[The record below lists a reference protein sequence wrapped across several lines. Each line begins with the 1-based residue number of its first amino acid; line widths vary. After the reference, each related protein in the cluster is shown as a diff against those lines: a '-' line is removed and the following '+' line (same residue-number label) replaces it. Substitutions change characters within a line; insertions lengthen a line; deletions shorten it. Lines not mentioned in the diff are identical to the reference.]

1 MPVPENHFKRALAT
15 GQVQFGCWLGLADSF
30 SAELMSQ
37 AGFDWLVIDGEHAP
51 NDLRSTL
58 AQLQVV
64 AASDAHAVV
73 RVPVGETYMLKQ
85 VLDAGA
91 QTVLVPMVETA
102 DQARQLVRDV
112 TFPPH
117 GDRGVGYAL
126 GRASRFGTIADY
138 GTAADAQICLLV
150 QVENRRGLAA
160 LEEILAVDGVDGVFI
175 GPADLAADMGH
186 IGNADHPDVQAVIMD
201 ALARIR
207 AAGKAPG
214 ILSTQDKM
222 TNDALEAG
230 AQFVAVG
237 ADVLLLGATARA
249 LAAKWQATRG

>member
-1 MPVPENHFKRALAT
+1 
-15 GQVQFGCWLGLADSF
+15 
-30 SAELMSQ
+30 
-37 AGFDWLVIDGEHAP
+37 
-51 NDLRSTL
+51 
-58 AQLQVV
+58 
-64 AASDAHAVV
+64 
-73 RVPVGETYMLKQ
+73 
-85 VLDAGA
+85 
-91 QTVLVPMVETA
+91 
-102 DQARQLVRDV
+102 
-112 TFPPH
+112 
-117 GDRGVGYAL
+117 
-126 GRASRFGTIADY
+126 
-138 GTAADAQICLLV
+138 
-150 QVENRRGLAA
+150 
-160 LEEILAVDGVDGVFI
+160 
-175 GPADLAADMGH
+175 MGH

>member
-1 MPVPENHFKRALAT
+1 MPVPVNPFKRALAA
-15 GQVQFGCWLGLADSF
+15 GQIQFGCWLGLANSF
-30 SAELMSQ
+30 SAEMMAQ

-58 AQLQVV
+58 VQLQVI
-64 AASDAHAVV
+64 AATDAHAVV

-138 GTAADAQICLLV
+138 GTTADAQICLLV

-160 LEEILAVDGVDGVFI
+160 LDEILAVDGVDGVFI

-186 IGNADHPDVQAVIMD
+186 IGHAEHPDVQAAIMD

-214 ILSTQDKM
+214 ILSTQDQM
-222 TNDALEAG
+222 TNDALAAG

-237 ADVLLLGATARA
+237 ADVLLLGGAARA
-249 LAAKWQATRG
+249 LADKWQATKG